1 MLDLTHLDDELAFPE
16 EVSPAHFAGMSSP
29 RQDIPGI
36 LATLNYDRREMWQ
49 GAVRRSR
56 LSREQPTL
64 PIDTVTSLA
73 AGLAGGGSV
82 TVPGGLGEGARQPSS
97 PSVAPISTPS
107 RRERISAILLRDET
121 IGLLET
127 LTAARNAE
135 DTHAA
140 FVRFMLE
147 SDRNLHTFAALVV
160 DDLVHVKDRCLQLT
174 DFGRRFITR
183 LASQTA
189 D

>member
-1 MLDLTHLDDELAFPE
+1 MPDLTYLDDELIFLE
-16 EVSPAHFAGMSSP
+16 RVNPAHLAATSSP
-29 RQDIPGI
+29 QPDISGI
-36 LATLNYDRREMWQ
+36 LAALNYDRLEMRQ
-49 GAVRRSR
+49 ETRRSSR
-56 LSREQPTL
+56 LSREQPTSS
-64 PIDTVTSLA
+64 IDAVTSLA
-73 AGLAGGGSV
+73 AGLAGGGAV
-82 TVPGGLGEGARQPSS
+82 TVPGGLEEGARQPSS
-97 PSVAPISTPS
+97 PPAVATSTPS

-160 DDLVHVKDRCLQLT
+160 DDLVHVKHRWLQLT